1 METANKERPIL
12 FSGPMVRAI
21 WTIVAIGRFKPVAE
35 IRLGT
40 PWGISVVEPDQDK
53 PRVIWRRED
62 LDGPTAP
69 ASDRESGAGHTTNE
83 AALIAAPDGMLF

>member
-1 METANKERPIL
+1 MHFAEALHVAEQIHRTRPD
-12 FSGPMVRAI
+12 

-40 PWGISVVEPDQDK
+40 PWGISVIEPGEDK

-62 LDGPTAP
+62 LDGPVAP
-69 ASDRESGAGHTTNE
+69 ERATGHTE
-83 AALIAAPDGMLF
+83 RVAAMRAAPEGMLF

>member
-1 METANKERPIL
+1 MHFLECLDLAQHINRTRP
-12 FSGPMVRAI
+12 S

-40 PWGISVVEPDQDK
+40 PWGISVVEPGADK

-62 LDGPTAP
+62 LDGPAAP
-69 ASDRESGAGHTTNE
+69 ADAEQGNETTT
-83 AALIAAPDGMLF
+83 AAMIAAPDGMLF

>member
-1 METANKERPIL
+1 MHFLEALDLAQHINRTRP
-12 FSGPMVRAI
+12 S

-40 PWGISVVEPDQDK
+40 PWGISVLEPDADK

-62 LDGPTAP
+62 LDAP
-69 ASDRESGAGHTTNE
+69 ADPESGSGHTTNE

>member
-1 METANKERPIL
+1 MHFLECLDLAQHINRTRP
-12 FSGPMVRAI
+12 S
-21 WTIVAIGRFKPVAE
+21 WTILAIGRFVKHTE

-40 PWGISVVEPDQDK
+40 PWGISVLEPDADK

-62 LDGPTAP
+62 LEAP
-69 ASDRESGAGHTTNE
+69 ADPAGDPESSSVHTTNE